1 VAPPPFAVAAVA
13 AFPTAVSAGVS
24 VVAGCCY
31 NYYDYGDPCASVV
44 GAVAV
49 VAIVLLSLLLI
60 EFEFCVSPS
69 VAKLWL

>member
-1 VAPPPFAVAAVA
+1 MAPPPFAVAAVA

-31 NYYDYGDPCASVV
+31 NYYGDPCASVV